1 MSEPNLDS
9 VPATPVAGHPPDLT
23 EDAAEAAMTE
33 AKQKAE
39 DLIRDIANL
48 LAQQEGLPE
57 GAGP

>member
-9 VPATPVAGHPPDLT
+9 VPATPVTGNPPDLT
-23 EDAAEAAMTE
+23 EAEAAMTE

>member
-1 MSEPNLDS
+1 
-9 VPATPVAGHPPDLT
+9 VPATPVTGNPPDLT

-33 AKQKAE
+33 AKQRAE